1 MKFRI
6 NIRIRRQLVE
16 LKCVPMAYSRRF
28 ISSARRRSTQSGAK
42 HPCIAQMNATIEAC
56 CSASS
61 VSSSALPTENRCP
74 SVCAFPSLVDFFSE
88 TNCNFSFFSRQT
100 SRSYFSHLVFRSERL
115 SLRVIRI
122 CFVFLPPSTGM
133 QTQFFYFLVFVSL
146 ALACQGGMNVRK
158 MSSIV
163 NILA

>member
-1 MKFRI
+1 
-6 NIRIRRQLVE
+6 
-16 LKCVPMAYSRRF
+16 MA
-28 ISSARRRSTQSGAK
+28 
-42 HPCIAQMNATIEAC
+42 
-56 CSASS
+56 
-61 VSSSALPTENRCP
+61 VSSSALATAHRCP
-74 SVCAFPSLVDFFSE
+74 KVCAFPSLVDFFSE

-133 QTQFFYFLVFVSL
+133 RTQFFYFLVIVSH